1 MSAALPQPPAQPFL
15 SYSRQ
20 SDLAAAN
27 ELRELLRAAGT
38 EVFKDDA
45 SLHVGDRWFSR
56 IEDALLHCSAFIVLV
71 GQQGLTRWV
80 GAETQVALS
89 RNIGA
94 PLNTPRL
101 PIVPVLLG
109 ELPATVL
116 PPFLSLFQAARWAP
130 GQPLPSSLLSTVKAS
145 ALTVQADPELLGL
158 CPYRGLAAFRLQDQ
172 RLFFGRSRETLDAI
186 QKLGDTQQTH
196 PDRVR
201 SARGGGHFK
210 RWLQIE
216 GNSGSGKSSLLM
228 AGLLPMVRSGAL
240 WPRTGY
246 AQWRIL
252 GPMMPG
258 KEPLSKLAEV
268 VELGLIGDGERP
280 DIARLVRECMAADD
294 QALALHLRNFK
305 GRYPDTGFLLVVD
318 QFEELFTFAD
328 ARERQRFDAQLA
340 HALQDAECPLFLVST
355 VRLDFLDRMELLPR
369 LCEVYHS
376 HREGYPL
383 LTISPQGLREVI
395 EMPAL
400 LAGLDVSEV
409 TAAIV
414 ADARDEPGALPL
426 VENALTTLWQQA
438 LPDAQGRRRLSG
450 HEFET
455 RGKLAGM
462 LSAGA
467 DRLLAEIERA
477 QPGKGERNALELLFS
492 LTRINPHGRHTR
504 QRIGRADAVM
514 AAGHGDRAAGE
525 QVLRMLSG
533 ERSAGQSSDQVS
545 EVLRLVNVVKERN
558 PRGLEVDDVDEVDL
572 IHETLIRSR
581 LQGPGQPAQP
591 YWPRL
596 YGFIEANRERDV
608 IRQQLD
614 RDLLRHQLAAPWL
627 RWLKWSGW
635 GALLDYRQLRVG
647 PHSAQGRYLRA
658 AQAVAVLQIG
668 VLIMVSGTLAHGV
681 WWVQKNNF
689 PITYVLA
696 PLWWTVSPVPDP
708 ETKDLDK
715 GIFTIGC
722 KPGRDVDA
730 GGDCVKQGL
739 PLARE
744 MPMDK
749 PCAMGRFAVT
759 FAEYD
764 RYVWASDGKVDYPSD
779 AGWGRHTRPVINVSW
794 HDTQAYVAWL
804 SRATGQRHR
813 LPSEAE
819 WEYAARGGKE
829 ARYPWG
835 DEAPGRQA
843 NCADC
848 EGAPGRTTPVGSY
861 PPNDWGLH
869 DMAGNVWQWVED
881 KAQLE
886 EAAKDA
892 WRGLR
897 GGSWNY
903 NARYLRA
910 AYLGGIAPGS
920 RFNAIGFRVCRV
932 SPIEKLN
939 TGALSAE
946 PLKR

>member
-1 MSAALPQPPAQPFL
+1 
-15 SYSRQ
+15 
-20 SDLAAAN
+20 
-27 ELRELLRAAGT
+27 
-38 EVFKDDA
+38 
-45 SLHVGDRWFSR
+45 
-56 IEDALLHCSAFIVLV
+56 
-71 GQQGLTRWV
+71 
-80 GAETQVALS
+80 
-89 RNIGA
+89 
-94 PLNTPRL
+94 
-101 PIVPVLLG
+101 
-109 ELPATVL
+109 
-116 PPFLSLFQAARWAP
+116 
-130 GQPLPSSLLSTVKAS
+130 
-145 ALTVQADPELLGL
+145 
-158 CPYRGLAAFRLQDQ
+158 
-172 RLFFGRSRETLDAI
+172 
-186 QKLGDTQQTH
+186 
-196 PDRVR
+196 
-201 SARGGGHFK
+201 
-210 RWLQIE
+210 
-216 GNSGSGKSSLLM
+216 
-228 AGLLPMVRSGAL
+228 
-240 WPRTGY
+240 
-246 AQWRIL
+246 
-252 GPMMPG
+252 
-258 KEPLSKLAEV
+258 
-268 VELGLIGDGERP
+268 
-280 DIARLVRECMAADD
+280 
-294 QALALHLRNFK
+294 
-305 GRYPDTGFLLVVD
+305 LLVVD

-369 LCEVYHS
+369 MCEIYHS
-376 HREGYPL
+376 HRESYPL

-450 HEFET
+450 LEFET

-467 DRLLAEIERA
+467 DRLLSEIERA

-514 AAGHGDRAAGE
+514 AAGHGDPAAGE

-533 ERSAGQSSDQVS
+533 ERSAGQSSDQAS

-558 PRGLEVDDVDEVDL
+558 AQSLEVDEVDL

-614 RDLLRHQLAAPWL
+614 RDLFRHQRAAPWL

-635 GALLDYRQLRVG
+635 GALWDYRQLRVG
-647 PHSAQGRYLRA
+647 PQSAQGRYLRA

-668 VLIMVSGTLAHGV
+668 VLIVVSGTLAHGA
-681 WWVQKNNF
+681 WWVHSHSLPVSYVF
-689 PITYVLA
+689 MPIKWSLGS
-696 PLWWTVSPVPDP
+696 LPVP
-708 ETKDLDK
+708 ETVELKP
-715 GIFTIGC
+715 GQFTMGC

-730 GGDCVKQGL
+730 GEDCAMQGL
-739 PLARE
+739 PPARE

-764 RYVWASDGKVDYPSD
+764 RYVWASDGKVGYPSD
-779 AGWGRHTRPVINVSW
+779 AGWGRRTRPVINVSW
-794 HDTQAYVAWL
+794 HDAQAYVAWL
-804 SRATGQRHR
+804 SRATGERHR

-819 WEYAARGGKE
+819 WEYAARGGKQ

-861 PPNDWGLH
+861 PANDWGLH

-881 KAQLE
+881 KNSSE
-886 EAAKDA
+886 DVAKDA
-892 WRGLR
+892 SRVLR
-897 GGSWNY
+897 GGSWFNSTWS
-903 NARYLRA
+903 LRA
-910 AYLGGIAPGS
+910 ADRYGLAPGS
-920 RFNAIGFRVCRV
+920 RSNGVGFRVCRV
-932 SPIEKLN
+932 SPIEKLS